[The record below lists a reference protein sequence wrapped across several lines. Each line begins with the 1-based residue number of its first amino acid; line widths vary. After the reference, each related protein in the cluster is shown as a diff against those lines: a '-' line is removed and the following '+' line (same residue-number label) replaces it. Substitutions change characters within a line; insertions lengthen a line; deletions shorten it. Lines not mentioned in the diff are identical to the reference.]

1 MDRRLFLEFLP
12 GIVFLLA
19 NLIWTFFVAT
29 AMAIVAAVVAVAI
42 RYRIDRQL
50 PFLAIATVALSVLM
64 FGVGV
69 TLDDENYIKMRPT
82 IGGVAFALILAVGIT
97 FKPSLLERSL
107 GYKLLIVPPGWTVLH
122 LGWMALALILALINV
137 VVWQNTTTDFWVTY
151 TAVIGPVAFGI
162 YWLITYGVAWYYWD
176 EDEEE
181 DG

>member
-19 NLIWTFFVAT
+19 NFIWTFFIAT
-29 AMAIVAAVVAVAI
+29 AMAIVAAVVAVAV

-64 FGVGV
+64 FGIGV
-69 TLDDENYIKMRPT
+69 MLNDENYIKMRPT
-82 IGGVAFALILAVGIT
+82 IGGIAFALILAVGAT
-97 FKPSLLERSL
+97 FRPSLLERSL
-107 GYKLLIVPPGWTVLH
+107 GYKLLITAPGWKLLH
-122 LGWMALALILALINV
+122 VGWMALAITLAMINV
-137 VVWQNTTTDFWVTY
+137 VVWQNTTTDLWVTY
-151 TAVIGPVAFGI
+151 NAVIGPVAFGF

-181 DG
+181 EG